1 MFEVHQHR
9 FRTNRPT
16 FDETFSASK
25 QVFPR
30 HPSALY
36 DATKLIKRFDL
47 DLSYAL
53 ASQVEIRG
61 NLLKCTDFSTPQ
73 AVATLKN
80 PTLLLGQMFD
90 PFTHTPLPELQSM
103 APF

>member
-1 MFEVHQHR
+1 MENTAERGFILKLLKILLCVRGAAQQR
-9 FRTNRPT
+9 FRIDRHT
-16 FDETFSASK
+16 FGKAFPASK

-61 NLLKCTDFSTPQ
+61 KLRWIEAYFP
-73 AVATLKN
+73 
-80 PTLLLGQMFD
+80 G
-90 PFTHTPLPELQSM
+90 
-103 APF
+103 